1 MNSVKCPCSPW
12 ILVAQWTERL
22 PGAQKVMGSIPV
34 GDLDPFFIPCSCHV
48 DQFTFHNMWPPLTQ
62 TVHLVPVKMEFI
74 LYVYLFLFNATTSV
88 TKTLSRACPFGV
100 HVTITNAKRALT
112 RHGIKDNVVNATNQL
127 KQALYR
133 SKHVLVLSFSLHHV
147 LQFCRTD
154 LSSAVQLQW
163 ICVCNPGREHSTP
176 VK

>member
-12 ILVAQWTERL
+12 ILVAQWTECL

-34 GDLDPFFIPCSCHV
+34 GDLDPFFIHLSQYVAPSNT
-48 DQFTFHNMWPPLTQ
+48 DSSQF
-62 TVHLVPVKMEFI
+62 PVKMEFI